1 MTSIMAAKRYQTV
14 LAAAFWLIVWQIGA
28 MAANR
33 SLLLPL
39 PTPLDTVA
47 ALGRF
52 CTQGTFYVTVGASLL
67 RITIGFLAALVVGTA
82 GAVLC
87 VRLPLLHALFAP
99 LLALLR
105 AIPVASFTILVFLW
119 VSRGSVP
126 SVISFVTV
134 LPIVWANVE
143 SGLHQCDR
151 KLTEMARVFGMGD
164 GEIWRHV
171 TLPALRP
178 FFTVAVG
185 SGLGFAWKSGVAAEV
200 ICRTQDSLGNMLWS
214 GKTAVNYD
222 EVFALTLVIVV
233 LSLALQDMAQ
243 RLLERG
249 ARRD

>member
-1 MTSIMAAKRYQTV
+1 MAPKRYQTV
-14 LAAAFWLIVWQIGA
+14 LAVAFWVIVWQLGA

-39 PTPLDTVA
+39 PTPIDTLA
-47 ALGRF
+47 ALGRL
-52 CTQGTFYVTVGASLL
+52 GTRGAFYLTVGASLL
-67 RITIGFLAALVVGTA
+67 RITAGFLAALVVGTA

-87 VRLPLLHALFAP
+87 AAVPLLGALMAP

-126 SVISFVTV
+126 SVISFFTV

-143 SGLHQCDR
+143 SGLHHCDR
-151 KLTEMARVFGMGD
+151 KLTEMARVFGMRG
-164 GEIWRHV
+164 GEVLRHV

-200 ICRTQDSLGNMLWS
+200 ICRPQSSLGNLLWA
-214 GKTAVNYD
+214 GNTAVNYD
-222 EVFALTLVIVV
+222 EVFALTLIIVV
-233 LSLALQDMAQ
+233 LSLALQFVA
-243 RLLERG
+243 RRALERG
-249 ARRD
+249 VGRG